1 MKIRSIIVGVAVA
14 VIAIVSYAVEPQEY
28 VTTHKTVKKVD
39 LTNAPVKEELTIR
52 RLTDADYKQVA
63 EELGVEPAAI
73 KAVVEIE
80 AGEAHEGFFEP
91 GKPIINF
98 DLSMFRQFARK
109 NGVNLAK
116 YTKSHAVVFSRPNAK
131 KYGST
136 QAGQQERLRQARTID
151 EKTAIQGT
159 FWGMFQLG
167 GFNWKLCGADD
178 INDFVEKMSRSE
190 VDQLHLFAN
199 FIANTGLV
207 KHLKAKN
214 WAAFS
219 RGYNGP
225 AYAARGYHTKMAS
238 SYAKHK
244 RAMK

>member
-1 MKIRSIIVGVAVA
+1 MKIRTIIIGVAVA
-14 VIAIVSYAVEPQEY
+14 VIALVAYAVEPQEY
-28 VTTHKTVKKVD
+28 VMTHHTVKKVD
-39 LTNAPVKEELTIR
+39 LATAPDKDELTIH
-52 RLTDADYKQVA
+52 RLTDADYKQIA

-80 AGEAHEGFFEP
+80 AGQAHEGFFEP

-98 DLSMFRQFARK
+98 DLTIFRQFARK

-116 YTKSHAVVFSRPNAK
+116 YAQSHSVVFNRPNAK

-136 QAGQQERLRQARTID
+136 QAGQQERLRQAMTID

-167 GFNWKLCGADD
+167 GFNWKLCGAED

-199 FIANTGLV
+199 FIQNTGLV
-207 KHLKAKN
+207 KHLRNKN
-214 WAAFS
+214 WAAFARS
-219 RGYNGP
+219 YNGP
-225 AYAARGYHTKMAS
+225 SYAARGYHTKLAR

-244 RAMK
+244 RTMK